1 MNLRVT
7 QFALLL
13 ATVASVVII
22 VGLFDTAA
30 SLVAL
35 GAVVLATLL
44 AAPAG
49 RGPGGGW
56 WTLMAVGTLLSGIG
70 AIVAIFSEGIGG
82 LIALLGGVAVISG
95 SAMGFPLE

>member
-7 QFALLL
+7 QFALIL
-13 ATVASVVII
+13 AAVAAVVIM

-30 SLVAL
+30 SLGAL
-35 GAVVLATLL
+35 GAIVFATLL

-56 WTLMAVGTLLSGIG
+56 WTLLAIGTLLVGIG
-70 AIVAIFSEGIGG
+70 AIVAIFSEGAGG
-82 LIALLGGVAVISG
+82 LIALLGGVAVVSG